1 MSFNP
6 AEFSDAN
13 FDVKAWV
20 NSACAGCAI
29 VPTPPTSSPRADP
42 KPAQRPILTFPAVP
56 SPISVR
62 CPRGESMEKYL
73 SEVEMKLQLV
83 AEDISLALEEQSVAG
98 LQRIPRA
105 VAEIDRVELES
116 KNLQTRIAGIL
127 KRLDEAETGS
137 RASVNLLRDI
147 DAVKGRME
155 LTRDTLAEAAG
166 LAELMRSA
174 DDVFAGGNVRSMAD
188 IVASM
193 RRSLKV
199 VGSVPEF
206 EDAPERVEA
215 LEHRLERAVV
225 PELVK
230 ALAAENTFR
239 ASELRNVLDAAGRIT
254 ALIHAYAEVR
264 VVDPLRRE
272 WDAFKKGTSLT
283 TTTHTTTTSEA
294 QRFAEWLPGYCEKV
308 ATRLRREVSFC
319 RSAFPRE
326 CEELIA
332 TAWVKLSEATRKEF
346 SERMAS
352 QRLDWFIA
360 AHRAAGDG
368 FSAAAKSVAEA
379 TGPERAAYALRAAL
393 APFDAVRDRYGELE
407 ARALAE
413 DLAKLE
419 VRRCD
424 DVEAAAG
431 EMSAAI
437 PVAIESLGR
446 AMERCVALTAGTQAS
461 AMLEAVDDG
470 IVRYV
475 DSLHTAVR
483 RLRKGLG
490 LGLGSQGLPG
500 GDAEGSDGRV
510 AGEESIQSALQLTAV
525 AHALTARV
533 KDLERSL
540 IASLKELRGA
550 LLPALPEPGPASEMP
565 QPAAAEALTPAL
577 AAVHANP
584 DGARRLRALL
594 DRVHRDVRFAP
605 LARGV
610 PRCADFEDCAR
621 DFVLDVLLSKVR
633 AEFRG
638 LARRAEWSTSAESS
652 EFDLP
657 TFSAYPQGYVTTAG
671 EYLLSLPQHL
681 ESIADAAE
689 EERAAAAAAGE
700 MGRVGLEEGEPAKS
714 PTAADAEAAAA
725 AEHFDS
731 GEWMTRV
738 VEAAAGL
745 LLAEVRGITTLG
757 EPGAAQLAADLEYF
771 NNIISALFSEPP
783 SALRTYAVC
792 AAAARDSYAISV
804 RDVEGMDEDVIR
816 AVAKAR
822 GIKLN

>member
-1 MSFNP
+1 
-6 AEFSDAN
+6 
-13 FDVKAWV
+13 
-20 NSACAGCAI
+20 
-29 VPTPPTSSPRADP
+29 
-42 KPAQRPILTFPAVP
+42 
-56 SPISVR
+56 
-62 CPRGESMEKYL
+62 MEKYL

-215 LEHRLERAVV
+215 LEHRLEQAVK

-230 ALAAENTFR
+230 ALANENAFR
-239 ASELRNVLDAAGRIT
+239 ASELRNVLDVSGRIT

-264 VVDPLRRE
+264 VVEPLRRE
-272 WDAFKKGTSLT
+272 WDAFKKGAVPAGPAATAA
-283 TTTHTTTTSEA
+283 TSEA

-308 ATRLRREVSFC
+308 ASRLRREVSFC

-332 TAWVKLSEATRKEF
+332 TAWVKLSEATKREF

-368 FSAAAKSVAEA
+368 FSTAAKSVADA

-407 ARALAE
+407 ARAIAE

-431 EMSAAI
+431 EMSAAV

-461 AMLEAVDDG
+461 AMLKAVDDG
-470 IVRYV
+470 LVRYV
-475 DSLHTAVR
+475 DSLTASMR
-483 RLRKGLG
+483 RLRK
-490 LGLGSQGLPG
+490 SQGLPTSG
-500 GDAEGSDGRV
+500 GEGKKEGSDGRV
-510 AGEESIQSALQLTAV
+510 AAGEESIQSALQLTAV

-565 QPAAAEALTPAL
+565 QPAAADALTPAL

-594 DRVHRDVRFAP
+594 DRVHQDVRFGP

-638 LARRAEWSTSAESS
+638 LSRRAEWSTSAESS
-652 EFDLP
+652 DFDLP

-689 EERAAAAAAGE
+689 EERAAAAAAAGE

-714 PTAADAEAAAA
+714 PTAADAEAATA

-738 VEAAAGL
+738 AEAAAGL
-745 LLAEVRGITTLG
+745 LLAEVRAITTLG

>member
-1 MSFNP
+1 
-6 AEFSDAN
+6 
-13 FDVKAWV
+13 
-20 NSACAGCAI
+20 
-29 VPTPPTSSPRADP
+29 
-42 KPAQRPILTFPAVP
+42 
-56 SPISVR
+56 
-62 CPRGESMEKYL
+62 MEKYL

-215 LEHRLERAVV
+215 LEHRLEQAVK

-230 ALAAENTFR
+230 ALANENAFR
-239 ASELRNVLDAAGRIT
+239 ASELRNVLDVSGRIT

-264 VVDPLRRE
+264 VVEPLRRE
-272 WDAFKKGTSLT
+272 WDAFKKGAVPAGPAATAA
-283 TTTHTTTTSEA
+283 TSEA

-308 ATRLRREVSFC
+308 ASRLRREVSFC

-332 TAWVKLSEATRKEF
+332 TAWVKLSEATKREF

-368 FSAAAKSVAEA
+368 FSTAAKSVADA

-407 ARALAE
+407 ARAIAE

-431 EMSAAI
+431 EM
-437 PVAIESLGR
+437 
-446 AMERCVALTAGTQAS
+446 
-461 AMLEAVDDG
+461 
-470 IVRYV
+470 
-475 DSLHTAVR
+475 
-483 RLRKGLG
+483 
-490 LGLGSQGLPG
+490 
-500 GDAEGSDGRV
+500 
-510 AGEESIQSALQLTAV
+510 
-525 AHALTARV
+525 
-533 KDLERSL
+533 
-540 IASLKELRGA
+540 
-550 LLPALPEPGPASEMP
+550 
-565 QPAAAEALTPAL
+565 
-577 AAVHANP
+577 
-584 DGARRLRALL
+584 
-594 DRVHRDVRFAP
+594 
-605 LARGV
+605 
-610 PRCADFEDCAR
+610 
-621 DFVLDVLLSKVR
+621 
-633 AEFRG
+633 
-638 LARRAEWSTSAESS
+638 
-652 EFDLP
+652 
-657 TFSAYPQGYVTTAG
+657 
-671 EYLLSLPQHL
+671 
-681 ESIADAAE
+681 
-689 EERAAAAAAGE
+689 
-700 MGRVGLEEGEPAKS
+700 
-714 PTAADAEAAAA
+714 
-725 AEHFDS
+725 
-731 GEWMTRV
+731 
-738 VEAAAGL
+738 
-745 LLAEVRGITTLG
+745 
-757 EPGAAQLAADLEYF
+757 
-771 NNIISALFSEPP
+771 
-783 SALRTYAVC
+783 
-792 AAAARDSYAISV
+792 
-804 RDVEGMDEDVIR
+804 
-816 AVAKAR
+816 
-822 GIKLN
+822 

>member
-1 MSFNP
+1 
-6 AEFSDAN
+6 
-13 FDVKAWV
+13 
-20 NSACAGCAI
+20 
-29 VPTPPTSSPRADP
+29 
-42 KPAQRPILTFPAVP
+42 
-56 SPISVR
+56 
-62 CPRGESMEKYL
+62 MEKYL

-147 DAVKGRME
+147 DAVKGRMD

-215 LEHRLERAVV
+215 LEHRLEQTVV
-225 PELVK
+225 PELAK
-230 ALAAENTFR
+230 ALAAENSFR

-254 ALIHAYAEVR
+254 ALIHAYADVR

-272 WDAFKKGTSLT
+272 WDAFNKGTSST
-283 TTTHTTTTSEA
+283 TTTHTTTSEA

-368 FSAAAKSVAEA
+368 FSTAAKSVAEA
-379 TGPERAAYALRAAL
+379 TGPERAAHALRAAL

-407 ARALAE
+407 GRALAE

-431 EMSAAI
+431 EMSAAF

-461 AMLEAVDDG
+461 AMLKAVDDG

-475 DSLHTAVR
+475 DSLTAAVR
-483 RLRKGLG
+483 RLRK
-490 LGLGSQGLPG
+490 SQGLPG
-500 GDAEGSDGRV
+500 GDAKKVGGEGSDGRV

-533 KDLERSL
+533 KDLEQSL

-594 DRVHRDVRFAP
+594 DRVHQDVRFGP

-638 LARRAEWSTSAESS
+638 LAKRAEWSTSAESS
-652 EFDLP
+652 DFDLP

-738 VEAAAGL
+738 AEAAAGL

>member
-1 MSFNP
+1 
-6 AEFSDAN
+6 
-13 FDVKAWV
+13 
-20 NSACAGCAI
+20 
-29 VPTPPTSSPRADP
+29 
-42 KPAQRPILTFPAVP
+42 
-56 SPISVR
+56 
-62 CPRGESMEKYL
+62 MEKYL

-174 DDVFAGGNVRSMAD
+174 DDVFAGGNIRSMAD

-206 EDAPERVEA
+206 NDAPERVEA
-215 LEHRLERAVV
+215 LEHRLEQAVK

-230 ALAAENTFR
+230 SLANENALR
-239 ASELRNVLDAAGRIT
+239 ASELRNVLDVSGRIT

-264 VVDPLRRE
+264 VVEPLKRE
-272 WDAFKKGTSLT
+272 WDAFEKGASPAGRAAAA
-283 TTTHTTTTSEA
+283 TTTTSEA
-294 QRFAEWLPGYCEKV
+294 RRFAEWLPGYCEKV
-308 ATRLRREVSFC
+308 ASRLRREVSFC
-319 RSAFPRE
+319 QSAFPRE

-352 QRLDWFIA
+352 HRLDWFIA

-368 FSAAAKSVAEA
+368 FSAAAKSAAEA

-393 APFDAVRDRYGELE
+393 APFNAVRDRYGELE
-407 ARALAE
+407 ARTLAE

-431 EMSAAI
+431 EMSASVS
-437 PVAIESLGR
+437 VAAEALGR

-461 AMLEAVDDG
+461 AMLKAVDDG
-470 IVRYV
+470 LVRYV
-475 DSLHTAVR
+475 DSLTAAVK
-483 RLRKGLG
+483 RLRK
-490 LGLGSQGLPG
+490 SQGLPG
-500 GDAEGSDGRV
+500 GEVSRVGGEGSNGRV

-594 DRVHRDVRFAP
+594 DRVHQDVRFGP

-652 EFDLP
+652 DFDLP

-689 EERAAAAAAGE
+689 EERAAAAAAAAGE
-700 MGRVGLEEGEPAKS
+700 MGRIGLEEGEPAKS

-725 AEHFDS
+725 TEHFDS

-738 VEAAAGL
+738 AESAAGL

-804 RDVEGMDEDVIR
+804 RDAEGMDEDVIR

>member
-1 MSFNP
+1 
-6 AEFSDAN
+6 
-13 FDVKAWV
+13 
-20 NSACAGCAI
+20 
-29 VPTPPTSSPRADP
+29 
-42 KPAQRPILTFPAVP
+42 
-56 SPISVR
+56 
-62 CPRGESMEKYL
+62 MEKYL

-174 DDVFAGGNVRSMAD
+174 DDVFAGGNIRSMAD

-206 EDAPERVEA
+206 NDAPERVEA
-215 LEHRLERAVV
+215 LEHRLEQAVK

-230 ALAAENTFR
+230 SLANENALR
-239 ASELRNVLDAAGRIT
+239 ASELRNVLDVSGRIT

-264 VVDPLRRE
+264 VVEPLKRE
-272 WDAFKKGTSLT
+272 WDAFEKGASPAGRAAAA
-283 TTTHTTTTSEA
+283 TTTTSEA
-294 QRFAEWLPGYCEKV
+294 RRFAEWLPGYCEKV
-308 ATRLRREVSFC
+308 ASRLRREVSFC
-319 RSAFPRE
+319 QSAFPRE

-352 QRLDWFIA
+352 HRLDWFIA

-368 FSAAAKSVAEA
+368 FSAAAKSAAEA

-393 APFDAVRDRYGELE
+393 APFNAVRDRYGELE
-407 ARALAE
+407 ARTLAE

-431 EMSAAI
+431 EMSASDELGAALAAGEMSASVS
-437 PVAIESLGR
+437 VAAEALGR

-461 AMLEAVDDG
+461 AMLKAVDDG
-470 IVRYV
+470 LVRYV
-475 DSLHTAVR
+475 DSLTAAVK
-483 RLRKGLG
+483 RLRK
-490 LGLGSQGLPG
+490 SQGLPG
-500 GDAEGSDGRV
+500 GEVSRVGGEGSNGRV

-577 AAVHANP
+577 AA
-584 DGARRLRALL
+584 
-594 DRVHRDVRFAP
+594 
-605 LARGV
+605 
-610 PRCADFEDCAR
+610 
-621 DFVLDVLLSKVR
+621 S
-633 AEFRG
+633 
-638 LARRAEWSTSAESS
+638 
-652 EFDLP
+652 
-657 TFSAYPQGYVTTAG
+657 
-671 EYLLSLPQHL
+671 
-681 ESIADAAE
+681 
-689 EERAAAAAAGE
+689 
-700 MGRVGLEEGEPAKS
+700 
-714 PTAADAEAAAA
+714 
-725 AEHFDS
+725 
-731 GEWMTRV
+731 
-738 VEAAAGL
+738 
-745 LLAEVRGITTLG
+745 
-757 EPGAAQLAADLEYF
+757 
-771 NNIISALFSEPP
+771 
-783 SALRTYAVC
+783 
-792 AAAARDSYAISV
+792 
-804 RDVEGMDEDVIR
+804 
-816 AVAKAR
+816 
-822 GIKLN
+822 

>member
-1 MSFNP
+1 
-6 AEFSDAN
+6 
-13 FDVKAWV
+13 
-20 NSACAGCAI
+20 
-29 VPTPPTSSPRADP
+29 
-42 KPAQRPILTFPAVP
+42 
-56 SPISVR
+56 
-62 CPRGESMEKYL
+62 MEKYL

-215 LEHRLERAVV
+215 LEHRLEQAVK

-230 ALAAENTFR
+230 SLANENAFR
-239 ASELRNVLDAAGRIT
+239 ASELRNVLDVSGRIT

-264 VVDPLRRE
+264 VVEPLKRE
-272 WDAFKKGTSLT
+272 WDAFDKGASTAGPAGAA
-283 TTTHTTTTSEA
+283 TTTSEA
-294 QRFAEWLPGYCEKV
+294 LRFAEWLPGYCEKV
-308 ATRLRREVSFC
+308 ASRLRREVSFC
-319 RSAFPRE
+319 QSAFPRE

-332 TAWVKLSEATRKEF
+332 TAWVKISEATRKEF

-431 EMSAAI
+431 EMSASV
-437 PVAIESLGR
+437 PVAVESLGR

-461 AMLEAVDDG
+461 AMLKAVDDG
-470 IVRYV
+470 LVRYV
-475 DSLHTAVR
+475 DSLTAAVK
-483 RLRKGLG
+483 RLRK
-490 LGLGSQGLPG
+490 SQGLPG
-500 GDAEGSDGRV
+500 GDAASGARVGGEGSGGRV

-594 DRVHRDVRFAP
+594 DRVQQDVRFGP

-638 LARRAEWSTSAESS
+638 VARRAEWSTSAESS
-652 EFDLP
+652 DFDLP

-689 EERAAAAAAGE
+689 EERAAAAAAAAAGE
-700 MGRVGLEEGEPAKS
+700 VGRMGLEEGEPAKS

-725 AEHFDS
+725 TEHFDS

-738 VEAAAGL
+738 AEAAAGL
-745 LLAEVRGITTLG
+745 LLTEVRGITTLG

-804 RDVEGMDEDVIR
+804 RDAEGMDEDVIR